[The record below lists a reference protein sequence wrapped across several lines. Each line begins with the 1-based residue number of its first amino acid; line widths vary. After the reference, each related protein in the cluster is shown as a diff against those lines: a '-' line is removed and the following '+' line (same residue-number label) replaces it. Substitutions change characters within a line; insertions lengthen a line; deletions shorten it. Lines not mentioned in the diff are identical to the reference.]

1 MKTFLRD
8 VNLWNAVEFETELLV
23 LKENA
28 SQAQVKQYEEDIA
41 KRYRALS
48 FIHSAVSESVFNK
61 IMGCETAN
69 KACSKLEKEFL
80 GSARSK
86 QVRLQNLRRK
96 YELLIMKENQT
107 IDEFVEDL
115 MKLVNQIRLMGDSL
129 IDLKVVEKI
138 MLSLPERFD
147 PTITSLEQVKDITEL
162 SILDSV
168 SALEA
173 DEQRKA
179 ARRDERVDHALA
191 ARAKGKA
198 PADPSFKKNSNENKE
213 KDKAGTAA
221 GRSQNKRGKFSVC
234 PYCKK
239 RNHSEAYCWFRLG
252 VKCNACKQL
261 GHVEKVCKNKA
272 EAANKKPQVTKQ
284 VEKAE
289 VAEEVLFMT
298 IENSNSAD
306 NNHWL
311 LDSACSNHMT
321 SKAELFSELDT
332 DHCSSVKI
340 GNGLILD
347 AVGKGTVAIQTASGT
362 RYVLNVLLVSEIT
375 HNLLS
380 VGQLV
385 DEDYMLVFKNN
396 ACTVYEPS
404 GVYIMSVP
412 MLNLP
417 KLHGDSPICSSCQYG
432 KLTRRSF
439 PKASLNRAK
448 HRLELVHSDVAG
460 PMSEPSL
467 NGSKYFVIFI
477 DDMSRMTWIYFIQ
490 HKSEVFSV
498 FQKFKAKVE
507 NESGCRIKKLRT
519 DNGGEYTSSE
529 FISYLENEG
538 IHHQLT
544 APYCP
549 EQNGVS
555 ERKNRTIIEMSRC
568 FLFKKKL
575 PKSFWAESANTAV
588 YLQNILIT
596 QAVNNETPYEAWYST
611 RPSVDHLRIFA
622 SICYLHVPE
631 ELRDKLQPK
640 AKLGVFIGYSQQSKA
655 YRIYQI
661 ESGKVS
667 VSIHVTFD
675 EEQIVD
681 EPLVRGT
688 RPLQEI
694 YESCNVAA
702 FEPATPEEAVLSP
715 EWKEAMKEEMKM
727 INLNKTWSLVDRP
740 KHHHVLGV
748 KWVFRMKLNSDGSLN
763 KHKARLVVKGF
774 AQLPGVDYHETFAPV
789 ARMDTIRLLLALS
802 AKFKWKMFHLDIKS
816 AFLNGDLQEE
826 IFIEQPYG
834 FESEPNR
841 DKVYKLHKAPYG
853 LKQAPRAWYCKF
865 DDYLKGQGF
874 HKSSNEATLYI
885 QKADDQNPLIISLYV
900 DDMLVTG
907 GDDQRISK
915 LKLEMQSRF
924 RMTDL
929 GQMSYFVGL
938 QILQG
943 NSRIF
948 ICQSNYIGEVLD
960 KFKMTDCKTVAT
972 PLIPHEKLSVDK
984 GSALENPSTFR
995 SLIGSLLY
1003 ICASRPNLMFAAS
1016 YLSRFM
1022 QVPTTEHFPAAKR
1035 VLRYLKGTANFGLQ
1049 FTYIDES
1056 SVELVGFSDSDWAGC
1071 VDDCKSTSGYV
1082 FTLGNGV
1089 FC

>member
-1 MKTFLRD
+1 MSTSTSTITQQSPLFFYGSNYAVWAIKMKAFLRG
-8 VNLWNAVEFETELLV
+8 VNLWNAIEFETELPV

-28 SQAQVKQYEEDIA
+28 SQA
-41 KRYRALS
+41 
-48 FIHSAVSESVFNK
+48 
-61 IMGCETAN
+61 
-69 KACSKLEKEFL
+69 
-80 GSARSK
+80 

-96 YELLIMKENQT
+96 YELLRMKENQPVG
-107 IDEFVEDL
+107 EFVEDL
-115 MKLVNQIRLMGDSL
+115 MKLVNQSKLMGDSL

-138 MLSLPERFD
+138 MLSLPERFE
-147 PTITSLEQVKDITEL
+147 PTITYLEQVKDIIEL
-162 SILDSV
+162 SISDLV

-191 ARAKGKA
+191 ARAKDKA
-198 PADPSFKKNSNENKE
+198 PVDPSFKKNSNENRE

-221 GRSQNKRGKFSVC
+221 GRSQNKKGKFPVC

-239 RNHSEAYCWFRLG
+239 RNHSEAYCWFRPG

-261 GHVEKVCKNKA
+261 GHVEKVCKNKV
-272 EAANKKPQVTKQ
+272 EAADKKPQVTKQ

-289 VAEEVLFMT
+289 A
-298 IENSNSAD
+298 A
-306 NNHWL
+306 
-311 LDSACSNHMT
+311 
-321 SKAELFSELDT
+321 
-332 DHCSSVKI
+332 VKI
-340 GNGLILD
+340 ENGLILD
-347 AVGKGTVAIQTASGT
+347 AVGKGIVAIQTTSST
-362 RYVLNVLLVSEIT
+362 
-375 HNLLS
+375 
-380 VGQLV
+380 
-385 DEDYMLVFKNN
+385 
-396 ACTVYEPS
+396 
-404 GVYIMSVP
+404 
-412 MLNLP
+412 
-417 KLHGDSPICSSCQYG
+417 SSCQYG

-448 HRLELVHSDVAG
+448 HRLELVHSDVAR

-477 DDMSRMTWIYFIQ
+477 DDMSIMTWIYFIQ
-490 HKSEVFSV
+490 HKSEVFSI

-529 FISYLENEG
+529 FTSYLENEG

-568 FLFKKKL
+568 LLFENKL
-575 PKSFWAESANTAV
+575 PKSFWAKAANTAV
-588 YLQNILIT
+588 YLRNILIT
-596 QAVNNETPYEAWYST
+596 QAVNNETPYEAWYNT
-611 RPSVDHLRIFA
+611 RPSVDHLRIFG

-661 ESGKVS
+661 ESGKVFGS
-667 VSIHVTFD
+667 RHVTFNEGAYWNWENNQVQHTKFLD
-675 EEQIVD
+675 EDVNLQPASSDEILDVEQIVD
-681 EPLVRGT
+681 EPPVR
-688 RPLQEI
+688 
-694 YESCNVAA
+694 
-702 FEPATPEEAVLSP
+702 
-715 EWKEAMKEEMKM
+715 EWKEAMKKEMKM

-763 KHKARLVVKGF
+763 KHKAWLVVKGF
-774 AQLPGVDYHETFAPV
+774 AQLLRVDYHKTFAPV

-802 AKFKWKMFHLDIKS
+802 AKFKWKIFHLDIKS

-841 DKVYKLHKAPYG
+841 DKVYKLHKALYG
-853 LKQAPRAWYCKF
+853 LK
-865 DDYLKGQGF
+865 
-874 HKSSNEATLYI
+874 
-885 QKADDQNPLIISLYV
+885 
-900 DDMLVTG
+900 
-907 GDDQRISK
+907 
-915 LKLEMQSRF
+915 F
-924 RMTDL
+924 RMTNL
-929 GQMSYFVGL
+929 GQMSYFLGL

-943 NSRIF
+943 NSGIF

-984 GSALENPSTFR
+984 GSALENPSAFR

-1003 ICASRPNLMFAAS
+1003 ICASRPDLMFAAS

-1022 QVPTTEHFPAAKR
+1022 QVPTTEHFSAAKR
-1035 VLRYLKGTANFGLQ
+1035 VLRYLKGTANIGLQ
-1049 FTYIDES
+1049 FTYADES
-1056 SVELVGFSDSDWAGC
+1056 SVEFVGFSDSDWAGC

-1089 FC
+1089 FCWNSKKQETTAQSSAEAKYIAAATVANQAIWVKKILTDLGFLHVPPTKLDQLADIRTKPLHLSRFEELRSKLNIQQARRSVEIKTSLNVILSNYVQDKCPLCFVVLVW